1 MSKKIFRSTLMIAAG
16 VLLAAF
22 VIILG
27 CLYDYFGAVQ
37 ANQLKDELRLAAY
50 AVEESGQSYLEKLT
64 ARDYRYT
71 WMPEYRLTWVASDG
85 TVLFDTVE
93 PAESMENH
101 GSRAEIREAFAAGE
115 SSSVRYSDTLTE
127 RTLYYAKALN
137 NGTVLR
143 ISVSQATELTLV
155 LVMLQPILLVAVIA
169 VILSAVLAHRMAK
182 RIVQPLNALDLDH
195 PLENDAY
202 EELTPLLRRIQQQ
215 RGQINAQVRAL
226 RAKTDEFEQITG
238 SMNEGLVVLD
248 QKGAIL
254 SINPAAQRLFGT
266 DRSCVRRDFLT
277 VDRGHELSQAILS
290 ALENGHGEVRAE
302 KNGREVQFD
311 VSRIESDGAVL
322 GTVLLAFDVTE
333 QASAERSRREFTAN
347 VSHELKTPLQSILG
361 SAELLKNGMV
371 KQEDIAQFSEVIYRE
386 AARLV
391 ALVED
396 IIHLSRLD
404 EGAAME
410 WETVDLLEIAKNTVI
425 FFQGSAG
432 QKNVRLS
439 ASGEA
444 VQISAVRGIL
454 QKMLNNLC
462 DNAIKYNVENGSV
475 EIAVS
480 NGERGPTVSVKD
492 TGIGIPPEYQAR
504 VFERFFRVDKSRSKA
519 SGGTGL
525 GLSIVKHAA
534 LLHHAKVEIDS
545 AVGQGT
551 TITVRFGFEI
561 RSDPDSDPE
570 WERSGW
576 RQWRE
581 QCRKASLSGA
591 NVS

>member
-1 MSKKIFRSTLMIAAG
+1 MSKRIFRSILMIAVG
-16 VLLAAF
+16 VLLAAL

-115 SSSVRYSDTLTE
+115 SSSVRYSNTLTE

-169 VILSAVLAHRMAK
+169 VTLSAVLAHRMAR
-182 RIVQPLNALDLDH
+182 RIVQPLNSLDLDH

-202 EELTPLLRRIQQQ
+202 EELSPLLRRIQQQ
-215 RGQINAQVRAL
+215 RGQISAQVRTL

-266 DRSCVRRDFLT
+266 DLSCVRRDFLT

-290 ALENGHGEVRAE
+290 ALENGHGEVRVE
-302 KNGREVQFD
+302 KNGREVQID
-311 VSRIESDGAVL
+311 VSRIESDGTVI

-361 SAELLKNGMV
+361 SAELLKSGMV
-371 KQEDIAQFSEVIYRE
+371 RQEDIPQFSEVIYKE

-396 IIHLSRLD
+396 IIHLSQLD
-404 EGAAME
+404 EGAEME
-410 WETVDLLEIAKNTVI
+410 WERVDLLEIAKNAVL
-425 FFQGSAG
+425 FFRNSAG

-454 QKMLNNLC
+454 QEMLNNLC

-551 TITVRFGFEI
+551 TITVRFG
-561 RSDPDSDPE
+561 
-570 WERSGW
+570 
-576 RQWRE
+576 
-581 QCRKASLSGA
+581 L
-591 NVS
+591 